1 MATELAFAK
10 SFLSLLDSK
19 PTKISADHV
28 EDPRSYPGS
37 TPYIIPRHPTFKPFS
52 KRPRTTTTTTTG
64 TTSSQENNQ
73 PAPSAQQK
81 QQLIPV
87 TLRSPRNP
95 PLEVSLPPQPPT
107 TSLGEIKE
115 LFAARTGLP
124 VDKVKLLFG
133 KKPVGDSKALGE
145 LLLLGGGAG
154 GGGSGSG
161 GEGGEGAVVELG
173 VMVLGG
179 AATAA
184 AAAAAAGVKKEGGE
198 EEEEGAGAG
207 AEKAAAA
214 AVAQGLHGEGVLATG
229 QFWED
234 LRGFLQQRIRDE
246 GVAEEACGVFK
257 GAWERRS

>member
-52 KRPRTTTTTTTG
+52 KRPRTTTTTTT
-64 TTSSQENNQ
+64 TATSSSSNQENNQ

-145 LLLLGGGAG
+145 LLLLLGGGAG
-154 GGGSGSG
+154 GAGAGG
-161 GEGGEGAVVELG
+161 GEGKGKGKG
-173 VMVLGG
+173 NR
-179 AATAA
+179 
-184 AAAAAAGVKKEGGE
+184 AGWWWSS
-198 EEEEGAGAG
+198 
-207 AEKAAAA
+207 
-214 AVAQGLHGEGVLATG
+214 GLWFLVGRRR
-229 QFWED
+229 
-234 LRGFLQQRIRDE
+234 LR
-246 GVAEEACGVFK
+246 
-257 GAWERRS
+257 RRRLRRLLLV